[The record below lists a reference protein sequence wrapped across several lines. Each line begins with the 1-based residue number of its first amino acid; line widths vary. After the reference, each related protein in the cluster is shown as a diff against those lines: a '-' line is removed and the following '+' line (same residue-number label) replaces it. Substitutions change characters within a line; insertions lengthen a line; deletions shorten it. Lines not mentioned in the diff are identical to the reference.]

1 MVTAPQPKGP
11 RPGRRRARR
20 LLRTLRTQLTRQFI
34 TRNRRLAFALSVLTI
49 AIAVAAV
56 HLSEWW
62 FSPGVMILPIL
73 AGGLLLWP
81 RALRIFF
88 AFAAAALIYDV
99 IKDKAGAGIVA
110 TIVLT
115 AVFADVLARTREKLG
130 VQGLRGDRML
140 LELRDRIRAQGKL
153 PELGEGWGSSL
164 VLKAGGSSFGGD
176 FVVSFSDGKM
186 LEVALVDVSG
196 KGIDAGTR
204 ALLLSGAFGGLL
216 GSVPREEF
224 LPACNAYM
232 RRGGASEGFVTAVHL
247 SLDLASGEYVI
258 ASAGHPPAVHYDGAA
273 GRWRVTRAHGIV
285 LGVVADLHGAA
296 TESERGVLQRGDAL
310 MLYTDGLVEAPG
322 RDIDVG
328 TDRLLGEA
336 ERMLASGF
344 RTGAPALVAA
354 MQREIGGSDDCAL
367 VLLWRSWPVLAAAL
381 SPGMPAG
388 PGIDDVE
395 HGPAGLWRRKAEHLL
410 QDRVDGGVQPVL
422 GEGLF
427 VVLGLPDI
435 DIAQPGLGAPGQVG
449 DQARRQLRA
458 QAFLDP
464 GVGLGVDRHV
474 VGDCVGHRI
483 ASPILDPK

>member
-1 MVTAPQPKGP
+1 MVTAPQPKEP
-11 RPGRRRARR
+11 RQGRRRARR
-20 LLRTLRTQLTRQFI
+20 LLSTLRTQLSRQFI

-49 AIAVAAV
+49 AIAVASV

-99 IKDKAGAGIVA
+99 IKGKAGAGIVA

-115 AVFADVLARTREKLG
+115 AAFADVLARTREKLG

-164 VLKAGGSSFGGD
+164 VLKPAGGSSFGGD
-176 FVVSFSDGKM
+176 FVVSFCDGKM

-247 SLDLASGEYVI
+247 SLDLATGEYVI
-258 ASAGHPPAVHYDGAA
+258 ASAGHPPALHYDGAA

-367 VLLWRSWPVLAAAL
+367 VLLWRSVLARGDTL
-381 SPGMPAG
+381 LPGDTP
-388 PGIDDVE
+388 
-395 HGPAGLWRRKAEHLL
+395 
-410 QDRVDGGVQPVL
+410 
-422 GEGLF
+422 
-427 VVLGLPDI
+427 
-435 DIAQPGLGAPGQVG
+435 
-449 DQARRQLRA
+449 
-458 QAFLDP
+458 DP
-464 GVGLGVDRHV
+464 GGPEPPLRFAPRCGPRRSMTRPEGPQAPRGPRDRGSRRADSPTQRSGPTASRWLPRRPINAITGYSALYRAYTGTGTDTNVRCFQYHNV
-474 VGDCVGHRI
+474 VR
-483 ASPILDPK
+483 

>member
-1 MVTAPQPKGP
+1 VPIEYSARIMTSAPQPRRP
-11 RPGRRRARR
+11 RPGRRRG
-20 LLRTLRTQLTRQFI
+20 LGPIYTLRKQLTRQFI
-34 TRNRRLAFALSVLTI
+34 TRNRRMAFVLSVLTI
-49 AIAVAAV
+49 AIAVASV
-56 HLSEWW
+56 HVSAWW

-88 AFAAAALIYDV
+88 GFAAAAVIYDV
-99 IKDKAGAGIVA
+99 AEGKAGAGIVA

-115 AVFADVLARTREKLG
+115 AAFADVLARTREKLG

-164 VLKAGGSSFGGD
+164 VLKPAGGSSFGGD

-216 GSVPREEF
+216 GSVPRDEF

-232 RRGGASEGFVTAVHL
+232 RRGKTSEGFVTAVHL
-247 SLDLASGEYVI
+247 SLDLATGEYVV
-258 ASAGHPPAVHYDGAA
+258 ASAGHPPAVHYDGAS
-273 GRWRVTRAHGIV
+273 GRWRLTRARGIV
-285 LGVVADLHGAA
+285 LGVVPDLHGAA
-296 TESERGVLQRGDAL
+296 SETEHGVLQRGDAL

-336 ERMLASGF
+336 ERLLASGF
-344 RTGAPALVAA
+344 RAGAPALVAA

-367 VLLWRSWPVLAAAL
+367 VLLWR
-381 SPGMPAG
+381 
-388 PGIDDVE
+388 I
-395 HGPAGLWRRKAEHLL
+395 
-410 QDRVDGGVQPVL
+410 
-422 GEGLF
+422 
-427 VVLGLPDI
+427 
-435 DIAQPGLGAPGQVG
+435 
-449 DQARRQLRA
+449 
-458 QAFLDP
+458 
-464 GVGLGVDRHV
+464 
-474 VGDCVGHRI
+474 
-483 ASPILDPK
+483 